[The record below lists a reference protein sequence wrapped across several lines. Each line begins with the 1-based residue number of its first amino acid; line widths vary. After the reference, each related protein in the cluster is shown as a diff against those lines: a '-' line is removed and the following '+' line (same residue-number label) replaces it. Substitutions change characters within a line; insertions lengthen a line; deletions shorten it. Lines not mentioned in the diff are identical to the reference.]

1 MKIIVRE
8 GIISDALS
16 LCRLRRRVWLSC
28 YVCAERGLTEER
40 ILAEY
45 RFTDAESIFSM
56 RTMLAGGER
65 GEVGVFV
72 AEARLGGGSGGSRKV
87 MGFVAGERQ
96 ESSLESS
103 LENRLMMLYVDSV
116 FQGRGIGGMLW
127 DRMRDFLDGGSGGV
141 RDIVL
146 RVVDFNEGA
155 QAFYGRRG
163 FVFDEGVGEGEG
175 CESLFGSRGMRLRAG
190 ACLGS

>member
-8 GIISDALS
+8 GIISDALV

-72 AEARLGGGSGGSRKV
+72 AEARLRGGSGGGCKV

-103 LENRLMMLYVDSV
+103 LENRLTMLYVDSV